1 MLNHKGTKAIKT
13 ERLLLRAIRARD
25 YKDMYVYTVKEEVA
39 RYVTWSPHKSIK
51 ETKALCKMWAKECKR
66 PDCYE
71 WAIVLNGKVIGSID
85 VIKMMDTTAFLGWVL
100 DSTYWGQ
107 GLMTEAAGAVLQ
119 YLFYAIGIDAAEAA
133 YLEPNIG
140 SGRVMQKIGMREVP
154 YTESKHYQLKG
165 ETAAD
170 GYRLIFYK
178 ITKEEYASLSCK
190 AE

>member
-1 MLNHKGTKAIKT
+1 MQRLNSLSDMQSAEQASLWGGRRFSLAYQTPRLWSAFCRSTTCAYRSSSNRTEQARATRIENNVESQRNKGNKN
-13 ERLLLRAIRARD
+13 R
-25 YKDMYVYTVKEEVA
+25 
-39 RYVTWSPHKSIK
+39 
-51 ETKALCKMWAKECKR
+51 
-66 PDCYE
+66 
-71 WAIVLNGKVIGSID
+71 
-85 VIKMMDTTAFLGWVL
+85 
-100 DSTYWGQ
+100 
-107 GLMTEAAGAVLQ
+107 AAGAVLQ

-165 ETAAD
+165 ETEAD